1 MLSKKK
7 KKKKKK
13 SKRKEQLAGSD
24 LLPEQSPLDK
34 ALEEIAENAEK
45 TWRKMIEKSKI
56 LNGVAPKDML

>member
-1 MLSKKK
+1 MLS

-13 SKRKEQLAGSD
+13 SKRKEPLAGSD

-34 ALEEIAENAEK
+34 ALDEIVEKAEK

-56 LNGVAPKDML
+56 LNGVALKDML